1 MYKLNN
7 LFDSSKYVEYH
18 DELNPKLWSKNKK
31 LKPDVLNTIN
41 NIVDEFL
48 NELSISNINIDI
60 KDIRFVGSNASF
72 NYTDL
77 SDIDIHLLAKM
88 NGHEELYDAYRRIF
102 NTEYEPKIKGYP
114 VQIYVEDYDNP
125 SSMSNGIYSISKNKW
140 IKEPVHEDNLEIDEY
155 KVNELLTE
163 LEEDYSDVL
172 NKCDKSSDN
181 VCINLIEG
189 YLEDLYDLRKKGLKK
204 GEFSPENLAFKELR
218 SKGYINKLKE
228 VETQIKNNKM
238 TLDNKKADN

>member
-60 KDIRFVGSNASF
+60 KDVRFVGSNATF

-77 SDIDIHLLAKM
+77 SDIDIHLLVKM
-88 NGHEELYDAYRRIF
+88 NDHKELYDAYRFIF
-102 NTEYEPKIKGYP
+102 NTKYDPKIKGYP
-114 VQIYVEDYDNP
+114 VQIYIEDYENP
-125 SSMSNGIYSISKNKW
+125 STMSNGIYSISKNKW
-140 IKEPVHEDNLEIDEY
+140 IKEPIHEDNLKIDNY

-163 LEEDYSDVL
+163 LEEDYSDIL

-181 VCINLIEG
+181 VCINLIES
-189 YLEDLYDLRKKGLKK
+189 YLEDLYELRQKGLKK

-228 VETQIKNNKM
+228 VEIQIKNNKM
-238 TLDNKKADN
+238 TLDNKKAD